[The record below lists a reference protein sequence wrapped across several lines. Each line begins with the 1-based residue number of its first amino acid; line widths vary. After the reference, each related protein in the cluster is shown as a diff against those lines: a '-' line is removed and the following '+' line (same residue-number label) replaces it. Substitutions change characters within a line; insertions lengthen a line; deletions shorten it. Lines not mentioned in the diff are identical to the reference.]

1 MRPLGRFRSVLRRA
15 FHEVFRYG
23 RAQAAGQIFAGTGLH
38 FAGGCD
44 IMQASSAAQI
54 KNLYSQTLNAVRP
67 GLLPPMNTGS
77 KVFERYP

>member
-54 KNLYSQTLNAVRP
+54 KNLYSQALNAVRP